1 MKSQAKKKTIVLLL
15 SVLMLALIFPVIYAL
30 PGENVPTLK
39 IETSEQTVNAGESIA
54 VPVTI
59 IGNPGFSAF
68 DMKITIPE
76 GWSYTGDGVVKSSD
90 DASGILVE
98 GNPFEFNQD
107 EGLLAFMH
115 SVDITKDGTLFWL
128 LLKAPDD
135 FKSGKNEISI
145 EVTDMT
151 SAADQNTKN
160 FGEQFEV
167 AKALVRIPAALDI
180 GDGQV
185 NAGGTVMVP
194 VRIKGNPGFSAFE
207 MKVEIPTG
215 WSYTEQGIATQV
227 PGMEPGIL
235 INTITPGFNDGLIA
249 YASGDDIED
258 DGTLFWLGL
267 KAPEDA
273 VAGEKTIEIEVTEM
287 TSVKDKN
294 TGNFSALFAI
304 ATGKVT
310 VTTSTLHS
318 ITVNPSDNGR
328 LVVTPNGNV
337 AEGETVT
344 ITAIPDK
351 NYKLAKLYY
360 TDAGGN
366 IIEILYQEENDSP
379 NLSQLP

>member
-1 MKSQAKKKTIVLLL
+1 MKTKLKKKSILIFLSIVLLV
-15 SVLMLALIFPVIYAL
+15 SIFPAYAL
-30 PGENVPTLK
+30 AGDAPSLEIKTP
-39 IETSEQTVNAGESIA
+39 ETITSAGDSIT
-54 VPVTI
+54 VPVAIT
-59 IGNPGFSAF
+59 GNPGFSAF

-76 GWSYTGDGVVKSSD
+76 GWSYTGDGVVRSLD
-90 DASGILVE
+90 GVNGILEE
-98 GNPFEFNQD
+98 GNPLEFNQTN
-107 EGLLAFMH
+107 GLLAFMH
-115 SVDITKDGTLFWL
+115 NDDITENGTLFWL

-135 FKSGKNEISI
+135 FSGGKNQISI

-151 SAADQNTKN
+151 SVADNNTENLGK
-160 FGEQFEV
+160 QFEV
-167 AKALVRIPAALDI
+167 AKAVIMVPAALDI

-328 LVVTPNGNV
+328 MVVTPNGNV

-366 IIEILYQEENDSP
+366 IIEILYQKEDDSP